1 MVRLCEKYA
10 IGYPNVERI
19 GIDYQDIR
27 KELVSMEGGRNLGM
41 QLDKLIFDKQVPDLA
56 HAFDFY
62 GLELSSKKSTD
73 DKLSSAWLGLN
84 LAVKNNRMIV
94 TSHQNE
100 SPLRNLIMPGDELIS
115 INKIRLKTI
124 KSMKSILSNLEP
136 EHVELCYTHEGIVKT
151 DIISLRVEP
160 DLKSKVSGKGNKKWR
175 DYISSRI

>member
-1 MVRLCEKYA
+1 MDK
-10 IGYPNVERI
+10 
-19 GIDYQDIR
+19 IDLSR
-27 KELVSMEGGRNLGM
+27 KIMLKSS
-41 QLDKLIFDKQVPDLA
+41 
-56 HAFDFY
+56 
-62 GLELSSKKSTD
+62 ELSSKKSKD

-84 LAVKNNRMIV
+84 LSVKNNRIIV

-115 INKIRLKTI
+115 INKIRLKNI
-124 KSMKSILSNLEP
+124 KSMKSILSNLDP

-175 DYISSRI
+175 DYITSRI

>member
-1 MVRLCEKYA
+1 
-10 IGYPNVERI
+10 
-19 GIDYQDIR
+19 
-27 KELVSMEGGRNLGM
+27 
-41 QLDKLIFDKQVPDLA
+41 
-56 HAFDFY
+56 
-62 GLELSSKKSTD
+62 
-73 DKLSSAWLGLN
+73 
-84 LAVKNNRMIV
+84 MIV

-124 KSMKSILSNLEP
+124 TSMKSILSNLEP